1 MRRLTH
7 YTYQN
12 DWVYT
17 SRGEDEFEA
26 IEHTPKQVFD
36 IPNNYRVYFSK
47 NVAFNR
53 ATFREY
59 ARKKNLSIVRNID
72 KANIYVDKLE
82 TYNLKKRKKVTIKDV
97 DYWVSEINTTD
108 FSNNCIVKNCL
119 TSLSEEY
126 ITHDIPMI
134 DAIDLYQL
142 CNETKIL
149 DYKAYLNIETFLS
162 SNDETHFNMGAQM
175 LVTSSGSEFFI
186 ANLWNKY
193 YRNFKASNLL
203 NSISFRTF
211 MERHKD
217 AFWISRFGTNT
228 DLNLVNRFIN
238 NGKEVLISEEL
249 MKKYMD
255 GIISTVVN
263 SNYFDLKVSIEL
275 PEHELIKYEERQSI
289 NREEEQD
296 QGEQLREGD
305 YTDVEGDGDAQDQDI
320 QVGFQT
326 V

>member
-12 DWVYT
+12 DWVYA

-82 TYNLKKRKKVTIKDV
+82 TYNLEKRKKVTIKDV
-97 DYWVSEINTTD
+97 DYWVSEHSITK
-108 FSNNCIVKNCL
+108 FSDNCIVQDCF
-119 TSLSEEY
+119 TSKSEEY
-126 ITHDIPMI
+126 ITHNIPMI
-134 DAIDLYQL
+134 DATDLYQL

-149 DYKAYLNIETFLS
+149 DYKAYINIESFLS
-162 SNDETHFNMGAQM
+162 SNDDTHFNMGAQM

-186 ANLWNKY
+186 ANLWKKY
-193 YRNFKASNLL
+193 YRKFKASNLL

-211 MERHKD
+211 IERHND
-217 AFWISRFGTNT
+217 AFWISKFNYNT
-228 DLNLVNRFIN
+228 DLTLVNSFIN
-238 NGKEVLISEEL
+238 NNKEVLISEEL
-249 MKKYMD
+249 MRKYMD
-255 GIISTVVN
+255 GIISTVIN
-263 SNYFDLKVSIEL
+263 SNHFDLKVSIEL

-320 QVGFQT
+320 QVSFQT